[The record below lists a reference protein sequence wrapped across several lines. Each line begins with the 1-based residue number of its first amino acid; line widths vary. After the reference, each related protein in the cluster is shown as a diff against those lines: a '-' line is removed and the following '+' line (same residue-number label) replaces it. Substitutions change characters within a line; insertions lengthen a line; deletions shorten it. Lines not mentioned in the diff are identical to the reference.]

1 MNKETDM
8 ESNATLTG
16 LMEFLQ
22 RSPGCFHAV
31 KNIREMLEAAG
42 FQPLTETETWS
53 LQSGGNYFVTRN
65 GSSLIAFRLPKAA
78 PHRLRLTA
86 AHTDS
91 PTFKLKPGPAL
102 TDGGL
107 TRLNVEQYGG
117 AIRQSW
123 LDRPLSVAGRV
134 LVEEQGS
141 LRQVLVA
148 PDRDLLLIPSL
159 AIHFTTPDQDAPS
172 VQSNLLPVL
181 TASGEPAVLDDLLRL
196 CGLEPET
203 VAGMD
208 LYLTCREEPKRW
220 GLKNEFLSAP
230 RLDDLACC
238 YGTLEGFLSSEA
250 DADALLYCA
259 FDNEEVGSTS
269 RQGAASTFLRDTLER
284 LFQFFDLTSDQHH
297 AILARSILVSADNA
311 HAFHPGYPAAADPV
325 NRPRLNGGLVLK
337 HQAAQKYTTDG
348 VTAALCRMLCKA
360 HDIPLQEYT
369 NHSDQRGGSTLGN
382 LSNTQVSLRAMDI
395 GLPQL
400 AMHSAFET
408 MGAEDPDS
416 LAEFAKAFF
425 SDLLPKVQE

>member
-1 MNKETDM
+1 MNKETKM
-8 ESNATLTG
+8 ESNTILTG
-16 LMEFLQ
+16 LMDFLR

-31 KNIREMLEAAG
+31 KNLSDMLEAAG
-42 FQPLTETETWS
+42 FQRLQETDPWS
-53 LQSGGNYFVTRN
+53 LQPGGNYYVTRN
-65 GSSLIAFRLPKAA
+65 GSSLIAFRLPKEA

-102 TDGGL
+102 TDAGL

-134 LVEEQGS
+134 LVSEQGN

-159 AIHFTTPDQDAPS
+159 AIHFTSPEQDALS
-172 VQSNLLPVL
+172 VQNNLLPVL
-181 TASGEPAVLDDLLRL
+181 TTSGDPAILDDLLRL
-196 CGLEPET
+196 CGLEPES
-203 VAGMD
+203 VEGMD
-208 LYLTCREEPKRW
+208 LYLTNREEPRVW
-220 GLKNEFLSAP
+220 GLKTEFLSAP

-238 YGTLEGFLSSEA
+238 YGTLEGFLASEA
-250 DADALLYCA
+250 DGDALVYCA
-259 FDNEEVGSTS
+259 FDNEEVGSLS
-269 RQGAASTFLRDTLER
+269 RQGAASTFLIDILAR
-284 LFQFFDLTSDQHH
+284 LFQAFELTSDQSC
-297 AILARSILVSADNA
+297 AVLARSVLVSADNA
-311 HAFHPGYPAAADPV
+311 HAFHPGYPSVADPV
-325 NRPRLNGGLVLK
+325 NRPKLNGGLVLK

-348 VTAALCRMLCKA
+348 VTAALCRMLCKS
-360 HDIPLQEYT
+360 HKIKLQEYT

-400 AMHSAFET
+400 AMHSAYET
-408 MGAEDPDS
+408 MGAEDPAC
-416 LAEFAKAFF
+416 LAAFTEAFF
-425 SDLLPKVQE
+425 SDRLPEVQE

>member
-1 MNKETDM
+1 MD
-8 ESNATLTG
+8 
-16 LMEFLQ
+16 FLR

-31 KNIREMLEAAG
+31 RNLAEMLEAAG
-42 FQPLTETETWS
+42 FQRLQETDLWS
-53 LQSGGNYFVTRN
+53 LQPGGNYYVTRN
-65 GSSLIAFRLPKAA
+65 GSSLIAFRLPEDR

-91 PTFKLKPGPAL
+91 PTFKLKPGPGL

-134 LVEEQGS
+134 LVEKEGD

-159 AIHFTTPDQDAPS
+159 AIHFTSPDQDAPS

-181 TASGEPAVLDDLLRL
+181 TTEGGPAVLDELLRV
-196 CGLEPET
+196 CGVEPET

-208 LYLTCREEPKRW
+208 LYLTNREEPRLW

-230 RLDDLACC
+230 KLDDLACC
-238 YGTLEGFLSSEA
+238 YGTMEGFLESEA
-250 DADALLYCA
+250 DRDALIYCA

-284 LFQFFDLTSDQHH
+284 LFQSFDLTSDERH
-297 AILARSILVSADNA
+297 AMLARSVLVSADNA
-311 HAFHPGYPAAADPV
+311 HAFHPGYPAVADPV
-325 NRPRLNGGLVLK
+325 NRPKLNGGLVLK

-348 VTAALCRMLCKA
+348 VSSALCRMLCKA
-360 HDIPLQEYT
+360 HDIKLQEYT

-400 AMHSAFET
+400 AMHSAYET
-408 MGAEDPDS
+408 MGAGDPAS
-416 LAEFAKAFF
+416 LAAFSKAFF
-425 SDLLPKVQE
+425 SDRLPEVQE

>member
-8 ESNATLTG
+8 ESNTILTG
-16 LMEFLQ
+16 LMDFLR

-31 KNIREMLEAAG
+31 KNLREALENAG
-42 FQPLTETETWS
+42 FQPLQETEPWS
-53 LQSGGNYFVTRN
+53 LQPGESYYVTRN
-65 GSSLIAFRLPKAA
+65 GSSLIAFRLPKET

-134 LVEEQGS
+134 LVEEAGK

-159 AIHFTTPDQDAPS
+159 AIHFTAPDQDAPS
-172 VQSNLLPVL
+172 VQNQLLPVL
-181 TASGEPAVLDDLLRL
+181 TTSGDPAILDDLLRL
-196 CGLEPET
+196 CGVNPET
-203 VAGMD
+203 AAGMD
-208 LYLTCREEPKRW
+208 LYLTNREEPRRW
-220 GLKNEFLSAP
+220 GLYEEFLSAP
-230 RLDDLACC
+230 KLDDLACC
-238 YGTLEGFLSSEA
+238 YGTLEGLLASET
-250 DADALLYCA
+250 DRDALIYCA
-259 FDNEEVGSTS
+259 FDNEEVGSLS
-269 RQGAASTFLRDTLER
+269 RQGAASTFLKDTLAR
-284 LFQFFDLTSDQHH
+284 LFQSFALTPNQYH
-297 AILARSILVSADNA
+297 AILARSVLVSADNA
-311 HAFHPGYPAAADPV
+311 HAFHPGYPSVADPV
-325 NRPRLNGGLVLK
+325 NRPKLNGGLVLK

-360 HDIPLQEYT
+360 HDIKLQEYT

-400 AMHSAFET
+400 AMHSAYET
-408 MGAEDPDS
+408 MGAEDLPC
-416 LAEFAKAFF
+416 LAAFSKAFF
-425 SDLLPKVQE
+425 SDTLPEVFE

>member
-1 MNKETDM
+1 M
-8 ESNATLTG
+8 ESKTITGG
-16 LMEFLQ
+16 LMDFLR

-31 KNIREMLEAAG
+31 RNLSEMLDAAG
-42 FQPLTETETWS
+42 FQRLRENDLWS
-53 LQSGGNYFVTRN
+53 LQAGERYYVTRN
-65 GSSLIAFRLPKAA
+65 GSSLIAFRLPQEK

-159 AIHFTTPDQDAPS
+159 AIHFTAPDSDAPS
-172 VQSNLLPVL
+172 VQNNLLPVL
-181 TASGEPAVLDDLLRL
+181 TASGDPAILDELLRF
-196 CGLEPET
+196 CGVNPET
-203 VAGMD
+203 VVGMD
-208 LYLTCREEPKRW
+208 LYLTNRQKPRIW

-238 YGTLEGFLSSEA
+238 YGTLEGFLESEA
-250 DADALLYCA
+250 KQDALLYCA

-284 LFQFFDLTSDQHH
+284 LMDFWTLSADQRH
-297 AILARSILVSADNA
+297 AVLARSVLVSADNA
-311 HAFHPGYPAAADPV
+311 HAFHPGYPSVADPV
-325 NRPRLNGGLVLK
+325 NRPKLNGGLVLK

-348 VTAALCRMLCKA
+348 ATAALCRMLCKA
-360 HDIPLQEYT
+360 HDIRLQEYT

-400 AMHSAFET
+400 AMHSAYET
-408 MGAEDPDS
+408 MGAEDAAC
-416 LAEFAKAFF
+416 LAAFSKAFF
-425 SDLLPKVQE
+425 SDTLPEIQE